1 MVIYKMSESNS
12 IYFELLDYF
21 NKMPVGLPTSNSGV
35 EIEILKLLFTEEEA
49 QLAMKLNFTPQQL
62 KKVHRKLRNKDL
74 SLEELENKLEK
85 MYEKGTIIR
94 ALNNGEKLFLLA
106 PFVPGIYEF
115 QLGLL
120 TQELINNVFQ
130 YFKEAYFEKEYNIS
144 GIPQLRTIPIEK
156 AVPVDINI
164 ASYDQIRKIIDMSSY
179 IGIMD
184 CICRKAHDM
193 IDDPCKKTDLRKTCM
208 TFGSA
213 TKTFYEKG
221 EAEFISK
228 EKAYELIRVFEEVGL
243 VPQPSNS
250 QKPFVICNCCG
261 CCCEVLTNQKRFNNP
276 ARLFAT
282 NFYANIDSDL
292 CVGCG
297 TCEGRCNMDAISI
310 IEDLSQVNLE
320 RCIGCGVCI
329 PTCPEDAIK
338 LVKKELEVIPP
349 SNTKETYMAIM
360 NAKAELAQAKMR

>member
-1 MVIYKMSESNS
+1 MSEINS
-12 IYFELLDYF
+12 IFFELLEHI
-21 NKMPVGLPTSNSGV
+21 NKMPVGLPITNSGV
-35 EIEILKLLFTEEEA
+35 EIRLLKLLFTEEEA
-49 QLAMKLNFTPQQL
+49 RLAMKLNFTPQQL
-62 KKVHRKLRNKDL
+62 KKIHRKLRNNGL
-74 SLEELENKLEK
+74 SLDELENKLET

-115 QLGLL
+115 QLGRL
-120 TQELINNVFQ
+120 TPELVKNVLQ

-156 AVPVDINI
+156 SVPVDLNI
-164 ASYDQIRKIIDMSSY
+164 ASYDQIREIIDKASY

-184 CICRKAHDM
+184 CICRNAHDM
-193 IDDPCKKTDLRKTCM
+193 IGDPCKKTNLRKTCM

-213 TKTFYEKG
+213 AKTFYEKG

-228 EKAYELIRVFEEVGL
+228 ENAYELIKKFEEVGL

-261 CCCEVLTNQKRFNNP
+261 CCCEVLTNQKRFDKP

-282 NFYANIDSDL
+282 NFHAIMDGDL

-297 TCEGRCNMDAISI
+297 TCEERCNMDAISI
-310 IEDLSQVNLE
+310 VDGLSEINLE
-320 RCIGCGVCI
+320 KCIGCGVCV

-338 LVKKELEVIPP
+338 IVKNELEIVPP
-349 SNTKETYMAIM
+349 SNTKETYIAIM
-360 NAKAELAQAKMR
+360 NAKAELAQAEKKR

>member
-1 MVIYKMSESNS
+1 
-12 IYFELLDYF
+12 
-21 NKMPVGLPTSNSGV
+21 
-35 EIEILKLLFTEEEA
+35 EEA
-49 QLAMKLNFTPQQL
+49 QLAMKLNFTPQKL
-62 KKVHRKLRNKDL
+62 KKIHRKLRNNGL
-74 SLEELENKLEK
+74 SLEELDNKLEK

-115 QLGLL
+115 QLGRL
-120 TQELINNVFQ
+120 TPELISNVFQ

-156 AVPVDINI
+156 AVPVDMNI

-184 CICRKAHDM
+184 CICRNAHDM
-193 IDDPCKKTDLRKTCM
+193 IDDSCKKTDLRKTCM

-213 TKTFYEKG
+213 AKIFYEKG

-228 EKAYELIRVFEEVGL
+228 EKAYELIKEFEEVGL

-261 CCCEVLTNQKRFNNP
+261 CCCEVLTNQKRFDNP

-282 NFYANIDSDL
+282 NFHAVIYRDL
-292 CVGCG
+292 CAGCG
-297 TCEGRCNMDAISI
+297 TCEERCNMNAISI
-310 IEDLSQVNLE
+310 IDGLSEIDLE
-320 RCIGCGVCI
+320 KCIGCGVCV
-329 PTCPEDAIK
+329 PTCPEEAIK
-338 LVKKELEVIPP
+338 LEKNELEVIPP
-349 SNTKETYMAIM
+349 SNTKETYVAIM
-360 NAKAELAQAKMR
+360 DAKAQLAQAKKRGVYEN

>member
-1 MVIYKMSESNS
+1 MSESNN

-49 QLAMKLNFTPQQL
+49 QLAMKLNFTSQQL
-62 KKVHRKLRNKDL
+62 KKVHRKLRNTCI

-94 ALNNGEKLFLLA
+94 VLNNGEKLFLLA

-115 QLGLL
+115 QLGRL
-120 TQELINNVFQ
+120 TPELITNVFQ

-156 AVPVDINI
+156 AVPVDMNI
-164 ASYDQIRKIIDMSSY
+164 ASYDQIREIIDMSYY

-193 IDDPCKKTDLRKTCM
+193 IDDPCKKTNLRKTCM

-213 TKTFYEKG
+213 AKTFYEKG

-228 EKAYELIRVFEEVGL
+228 EKAYELIREFEDVGL

-250 QKPFVICNCCG
+250 QRPFVICNCCG
-261 CCCEVLTNQKRFNNP
+261 CCCEVLTNQKRFDNP
-276 ARLFAT
+276 AKLFAT
-282 NFYANIDSDL
+282 NFHATIDRDL
-292 CVGCG
+292 CAGCG
-297 TCEGRCNMDAISI
+297 VCVERCNMEAVSI
-310 IEDLSQVNLE
+310 IDDVSRIDLE
-320 RCIGCGVCI
+320 RCIGCGICI
-329 PTCPEDAIK
+329 PSCPENAIR
-338 LVKKELEVIPP
+338 LEQNKTEIIPP
-349 SNTKETYMAIM
+349 RNTKATYITIM
-360 NAKAELAQAKMR
+360 NAKAELAQAKKW